1 MKVAVCDEDRESLAR
16 LRRMVK
22 EQEPECEVVCFD
34 SGRKFLEA
42 GQHFDILLLEIQM
55 AEISGLEVARALRA
69 GRESTVLI
77 FVTALKEYAPEA
89 FEVSA
94 FRYLLKPLSPEK
106 FRRAFRDACREA
118 LGHLASGGEP
128 LFFRT
133 RTRNFTLHREE
144 VIYVESRRRKVD
156 IHTQGEC
163 FSVYATMTH
172 REEELG
178 EGFFRCHRGYLVNLA
193 CVAGYGGGFVL
204 LQNGEQIYLA
214 REKQAEFSRAY
225 ARFRAN

>member
-89 FEVSA
+89 FELSATCSSPCPRRSSAGLSGMPAGKRWGTWPLEESRCFFGPEPGILPSTGRKSSMWRAEGERWTSTPRESA
-94 FRYLLKPLSPEK
+94 FRSMPP
-106 FRRAFRDACREA
+106 
-118 LGHLASGGEP
+118 
-128 LFFRT
+128 
-133 RTRNFTLHREE
+133 
-144 VIYVESRRRKVD
+144 
-156 IHTQGEC
+156 
-163 FSVYATMTH
+163 
-172 REEELG
+172 
-178 EGFFRCHRGYLVNLA
+178 
-193 CVAGYGGGFVL
+193 
-204 LQNGEQIYLA
+204 
-214 REKQAEFSRAY
+214 
-225 ARFRAN
+225 

>member
-22 EQEPECEVVCFD
+22 EQEPDCEVVCFD

-118 LGHLASGGEP
+118 LGHLD
-128 LFFRT
+128 
-133 RTRNFTLHREE
+133 
-144 VIYVESRRRKVD
+144 RK
-156 IHTQGEC
+156 
-163 FSVYATMTH
+163 SV
-172 REEELG
+172 
-178 EGFFRCHRGYLVNLA
+178 V
-193 CVAGYGGGFVL
+193 
-204 LQNGEQIYLA
+204 
-214 REKQAEFSRAY
+214 
-225 ARFRAN
+225 